1 MKAELVI
8 HTDACCQRF
17 VPKYERAQ
25 KFLDSE
31 VLRGSAPYVPMSS
44 SATKGNLMKSGNTGT
59 VIGSGKIIYNAPYA
73 KKCYYGLHMKF
84 NKNEH
89 PYACAQWFEAAKAV
103 NKTKWIN
110 GAESIIKGH
119 E

>member
-31 VLRGSAPYVPMSS
+31 VLRDGAPYCPMR
-44 SATKGNLMKSGNTGT
+44 TGNLMKSGNTGT
-59 VIGSGKIIYNAPYA
+59 VIGSGKVIYNAPYA
-73 KKCYYGLHMKF
+73 KKCYYGLNMNFSKD
-84 NKNEH
+84 KH
-89 PYACAQWFEAAKAV
+89 PQACAQWFEPAKAAKKKIWLDGV
-103 NKTKWIN
+103 DKIL
-110 GAESIIKGH
+110 KG
-119 E
+119 EA